1 MARKTT
7 IRNDDSEPSDPNR
20 AGAGIGSAGRGS
32 VNDNGVFEDP
42 DQQRFDD
49 ELRPSKLEDVVG
61 QLAVV
66 ERLRILLEATKKRKE
81 PLGHLLLDGPPGL
94 GKTTLANVIPR
105 ELGTEIQ
112 ITAGPSLSAP
122 KDLLP
127 YLTNASYGSV
137 LFIDEIHR
145 MPPTVEEFIY
155 PAMEDFRIDITL
167 GDGLNARTINM
178 KLQPFT
184 LIGATTRS
192 GMLTAPLRDRFVN
205 REHLDFYTTEELST
219 IITRNAKK
227 LRTEIAPEAA
237 HEIAIRSR
245 GTPRKANN
253 WLRWTRDFA
262 DARADGKITLEV
274 ARAALKMKG
283 VDDAGLEQ
291 QDRRYLET
299 LVSVFDGEG
308 VQEIV
313 CGAPNVPAVGR
324 LVLLARVGARLPN
337 GVSIE
342 ERSVRRE
349 RQVEPVDPGKQPD
362 EARDVTAY
370 ERLAARQPDLF
381 HPEPG
386 EDAREPCDL
395 LEGEHLA
402 PIEERVIGAEDLLRH
417 AVDATEVASVGDRDA
432 QVA

>member
-7 IRNDDSEPSDPNR
+7 IRNDDEDDDSFDESR
-20 AGAGIGSAGRGS
+20 GGAAGAGRGGSPFGEPK
-32 VNDNGVFEDP
+32 VDP
-42 DQQRFDD
+42 EQQRYDD
-49 ELRPSKLEDVVG
+49 ELRPSKLDDVVG
-61 QLAVV
+61 QRSVV
-66 ERLRILLEATKKRKE
+66 ERLMILLEATKKRKE

-94 GKTTLANVIPR
+94 GKTTLATVIPR
-105 ELGTEIQ
+105 ELGADLQ

-155 PAMEDFRIDITL
+155 PAMEDFRVDITL

-178 KLQPFT
+178 KLQQFT
-184 LIGATTRS
+184 IIGATTRS

-205 REHLDFYTTEELST
+205 REHLDFYTAEELST

-227 LRTEIAPEAA
+227 LRSEIVPEAA

-262 DARADGKITLEV
+262 DARADGRITLEV

-283 VDDAGLEQ
+283 VDDAGLEE

-299 LVSVFDGEG
+299 IISVFGGGPAG
-308 VQEIV
+308 VQ
-313 CGAPNVPAVGR
+313 AVGHT
-324 LVLLARVGARLPN
+324 LNIPADTLEDEVEPFLLREGFIQRTPRGRMVTAKTLAHL
-337 GVSIE
+337 GVSQK
-342 ERSVRRE
+342 SK
-349 RQVEPVDPGKQPD
+349 PKPKKTDPPADQM
-362 EARDVTAY
+362 E
-370 ERLAARQPDLF
+370 LF
-381 HPEPG
+381 
-386 EDAREPCDL
+386 
-395 LEGEHLA
+395 
-402 PIEERVIGAEDLLRH
+402 
-417 AVDATEVASVGDRDA
+417 
-432 QVA
+432 

>member
-7 IRNDDSEPSDPNR
+7 IRNDDDPVEPSR
-20 AGAGIGSAGRGS
+20 SGAGIGGSGRGKMGGG
-32 VNDNGVFEDP
+32 NEFEDP

-49 ELRPSKLEDVVG
+49 ELRPSRLEDVVG
-61 QLAVV
+61 QMAVV

-94 GKTTLANVIPR
+94 GKTTLATVVPR
-105 ELGTEIQ
+105 ELGTELQ

-219 IITRNAKK
+219 IISRNSKK
-227 LRTEIAPEAA
+227 LRTDIAAEAA

-283 VDDAGLEQ
+283 VDDAGLEE

-299 LVSVFDGEG
+299 ILSVFGGGPAG
-308 VQEIV
+308 VQAI
-313 CGAPNVPAVGR
+313 GHTLNIPADT
-324 LVLLARVGARLPN
+324 L
-337 GVSIE
+337 E
-342 ERSVRRE
+342 DE
-349 RQVEPVDPGKQPD
+349 VEP
-362 EARDVTAY
+362 
-370 ERLAARQPDLF
+370 F
-381 HPEPG
+381 
-386 EDAREPCDL
+386 
-395 LEGEHLA
+395 
-402 PIEERVIGAEDLLRH
+402 LLREGFIQRTPRGRMITAKALAH
-417 AVDATEVASVGDRDA
+417 LGLSQKSKERPSKGKAVNPGQPELF
-432 QVA
+432 